1 MKVQGPRR
9 SGTVSSVR
17 AASPATRASAAGAAG
32 SVTGTRQ
39 IADTAS
45 IMGVPEAELTPKVR
59 DALMTLMS
67 EVDALRRELTTMK
80 GRLEAVQQE
89 ADTDSLVPVLNRRAF
104 VREMSRM
111 ISFSE
116 RYKTPASVV
125 FIDLN
130 NFKQVNDTYGHAAGD
145 AVLEYVASTLVEHV
159 RESDI
164 VGRIGGD
171 EFAVILAQANEE
183 DAREKAE
190 RLMHLIAD
198 TPLEIMD
205 KKIPVSVSPGAVA
218 FQPGEDAATAL
229 ARADEAMYQA
239 KRRRKDTERS
249 G

>member
-1 MKVQGPRR
+1 
-9 SGTVSSVR
+9 
-17 AASPATRASAAGAAG
+17 
-32 SVTGTRQ
+32 VTGTRQ

-218 FQPGEDAATAL
+218 FEPGEDAATAL

-239 KRRRKDTERS
+239 KRRRKDSEGS
-249 G
+249 S

>member
-9 SGTVSSVR
+9 PGTVSSVR
-17 AASPATRASAAGAAG
+17 AASPAARASAAGAAG

-205 KKIPVSVSPGAVA
+205 KNIPVSVSPGAVA
-218 FQPGEDAATAL
+218 FEPGEDAATAL

-239 KRRRKDTERS
+239 KRRRKDSEGS
-249 G
+249 S